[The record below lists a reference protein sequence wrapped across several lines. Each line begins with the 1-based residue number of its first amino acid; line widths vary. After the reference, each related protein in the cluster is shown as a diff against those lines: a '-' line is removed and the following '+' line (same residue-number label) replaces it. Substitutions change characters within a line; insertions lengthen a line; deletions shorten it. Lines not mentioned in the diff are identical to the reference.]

1 TAQDDGF
8 RPDEIV
14 EPYRS
19 SEGFVAG
26 LVAGCDVGL
35 KPSSFII
42 CRTFSSCCSVLCLM
56 YSRMS
61 GGTCDSRS
69 TTCMPLSSVSSAIVG
84 MQVVLRESQVPPDM
98 REYIKH
104 KT

>member
-1 TAQDDGF
+1 
-8 RPDEIV
+8 
-14 EPYRS
+14 
-19 SEGFVAG
+19 
-26 LVAGCDVGL
+26 
-35 KPSSFII
+35 
-42 CRTFSSCCSVLCLM
+42 M

-69 TTCMPLSSVSSAIVG
+69 TTCMPTIALLTLDNG

-104 KT
+104 KTEQQLEKVRQMMKEEGFKPTSQPATRPATKPSEDL